1 MSLFPEAS
9 INDEVYYIISFVYI
23 LHLFVYIFCLHYFYR
38 ALYTICGDAMRTAF
52 LTQQNLLKHLNDAAR
67 EVKSCN
73 DSTKKIVLQNHM
85 KRIDLHLKE
94 MATPLPLSLG
104 SMASGIEVENCN
116 YFPSNAVPLKLV
128 FVSNAS
134 SDPDPTKPYTI
145 PAIFKIGTY
154 IEYYLF

>member
-9 INDEVYYIISFVYI
+9 INDEVYYIINFVYI
-23 LHLFVYIFCLHYFYR
+23 LTSVCLHFLFIYFYR

-67 EVKSCN
+67 EVKSCS

-154 IEYYLF
+154 IKDYLF

>member
-1 MSLFPEAS
+1 
-9 INDEVYYIISFVYI
+9 
-23 LHLFVYIFCLHYFYR
+23 
-38 ALYTICGDAMRTAF
+38 MRTAF

-67 EVKSCN
+67 EVKSCS

>member
-1 MSLFPEAS
+1 MKAEFLKTAS
-9 INDEVYYIISFVYI
+9 TGSSITPIK
-23 LHLFVYIFCLHYFYR
+23 YF
-38 ALYTICGDAMRTAF
+38 
-52 LTQQNLLKHLNDAAR
+52 LLSPT
-67 EVKSCN
+67 EVKSCS

-104 SMASGIEVENCN
+104 CMASGMEVENCN

-134 SDPDPTKPYTI
+134 SDPDPSKPYTI
-145 PAIFKIGTY
+145 PAIFKIGT
-154 IEYYLF
+154 

>member
-1 MSLFPEAS
+1 MMR
-9 INDEVYYIISFVYI
+9 YIYSSFVYI
-23 LHLFVYIFCLHYFYR
+23 LHLFVYIFCLHFYR
-38 ALYTICGDAMRTAF
+38 ALYTICGDAMRKAF

-67 EVKSCN
+67 EVKLCG

-145 PAIFKIGTY
+145 PAIFKIGTH
-154 IEYYLF
+154 IKDYLF